1 MPSPYFCVVDDTVV
15 FVRAA
20 AAAERAGTFDRLD
33 GDLKRGGGGMSGD
46 DFDRLLQSGASGA
59 AGAAGAVDK
68 AAEIA
73 ALKEQIRKKKQIE
86 ALKEEIRKKKEG
98 AAARGAKADATAD
111 AAAADAAADAPPA
124 KTAEQL
130 ATEVTTRAHVFSPTC
145 HAIFLSPHATRSHA
159 LVSMY
164 KTPLLNSLFFYF

>member
-1 MPSPYFCVVDDTVV
+1 
-15 FVRAA
+15 
-20 AAAERAGTFDRLD
+20 
-33 GDLKRGGGGMSGD
+33 MSGD

-98 AAARGAKADATAD
+98 AARGAKADATAQ
-111 AAAADAAADAPPA
+111 AEAAADAPPA

-130 ATEVTTRAHVFSPTC
+130 ATEVTTRAIFSPTC
-145 HAIFLSPHATRSHA
+145 HTMFLSPHMPHVHMPF
-159 LVSMY
+159 VSRI
-164 KTPLLNSLFFYF
+164 